1 MDITIYKHKAIKEK
15 MFNEGM
21 AYAEIMMRQ
30 KEKQKMY
37 FGDKNIVKIQRHTGE
52 MMYQIKEETLKELM
66 RFVYM
71 VENSCREYVLKAT
84 HKHELTPKQN
94 AAMEFFASLSMKN
107 EYRESIEKC
116 IQGSPIM
123 SFWRDKE
130 ALELAEKIEREKRE
144 LLDEWSW

>member
-1 MDITIYKHKAIKEK
+1 MTFNNYRNSALKNK

-21 AYAEIMMRQ
+21 LYAELLMQQKERQ
-30 KEKQKMY
+30 KLY
-37 FGDKNIVKIQRHTGE
+37 FGDKNVVKIQRHTGE
-52 MMYQIKEETLKELM
+52 MMYQVKEETMKELM

-71 VENSCREYVLKAT
+71 VENSCREYVIKAT

-94 AAMEFFASLSMKN
+94 AAMEFFASLTMKQ

-116 IQGSPIM
+116 MQGSPIM

-130 ALELAEKIEREKRE
+130 ALELAEKTEKEKRA